1 MTRVLIVT
9 QIHSLEDEKQ
19 QIEEKFQEACETV
32 KDLREEKA
40 KLQYLLEKSLQK
52 AKSIAE
58 HQKDSTHDP
67 MHELTVI
74 PISN

>member
-1 MTRVLIVT
+1 MLTVLSVT
-9 QIHSLEDEKQ
+9 QIHRLEDEKQ
-19 QIEEKFQEACETV
+19 HIEEKFQEACETI
-32 KDLREEKA
+32 KDLREEKE
-40 KLQYLLEKSLQK
+40 KLQSLLEKSLQK

-58 HQKDSTHDP
+58 HHKDSTHDP